1 MTTAIGLAASVLVL
15 VFGTV
20 SAARGAVGDPPKP
33 RLGLFVEQSDIARA
47 RQRSETVVWATEY
60 RARTM
65 KIADAWVARSDEWIR
80 EILPKPGAKFS
91 YGSAG
96 CPSCGKEWGRFGSL
110 VASLDRPLVLI
121 CTHCKTEFDLNQP
134 KEPYN
139 DTGDGVVVN
148 GRRFWLRG
156 VWNAFVV
163 DQMWSAF
170 HAENAAIVNLADA
183 YAFTGDE
190 RYAKKAIVIM
200 DALATLSPQTRGPE
214 DFSTNPKDDEGRLQH
229 LTSMVFRAQVHLARA
244 LDLVGRHDDLLQ
256 PSPTNPSR
264 GSAWENIHHGIFEEY
279 LFIPLDVRGG
289 KLHTLH
295 NHEADS
301 VRAMLLHGLMFG
313 NADHV
318 RWGAEA
324 TTAFLDN
331 TIDRDGMY
339 YETSLT
345 YADFTRSVFIDLVE
359 LLVRY
364 DPTKYPASADMPKRA
379 DLPLAG
385 NYFNHGGLA
394 RLTLDVPGRVSM
406 LGRGVTYGNNHFD
419 ERVWKKSARAFYRPE
434 LTQAQRFYLYSTD
447 EPRRAHAAR
456 VALTHLAQ
464 AGEQGVGGWWALYRA
479 PNDALLRHAAGIG
492 DPTTQPAPAIPT
504 EDRSDFLGQTGLVF
518 LRAGEGEHRR
528 GAVMRVGPTLPHGH
542 DDVGGLLLFANGR
555 ALSGDIGYG
564 IFGNHTHLGWAS
576 RGVAHH
582 TVVVNQDA
590 TNPDQLFRIG
600 PGGTI
605 ERFYDGGMGG
615 GGVALTEASL
625 GAMYAKGDGVR
636 DARRLIV
643 QLDLWP
649 TQSYWLDLFDVDG
662 GRVHD
667 YVMHANPLGK
677 NGSFAIDG
685 AQPKP
690 QDGVWALASLD
701 PKWRDAPFN
710 KPKQSWG
717 ERLTLNGM
725 IAPIPGLKDGVEDKR
740 DWYPPPGNGYAFIHD
755 VKTAPAVAAP
765 WSATWRW
772 DEKGDR
778 FGLRMTMLPDK
789 PQQVIS
795 AIGPNLDGSDRM
807 NFIVARR
814 GEPGSKDIIRS
825 RYAAVLE
832 PFGADAP
839 VVTAEAVRQGD
850 RIAAIRT
857 RAEAGEDLIL
867 DARRVRVDPTN
878 LPGLDAGVAVVRRRS
893 GSLAA
898 LVLHGGTKLEV
909 DGFALQFAS
918 NRHSG
923 KITAIDDAAGTF
935 RVTPPLPVASI
946 GSAIRIGNSAYS
958 HGSLYRVANIG
969 TDGDVTVLN
978 AALTLGRGRVDALKE
993 GDVFTST
1000 APLVYGFEYGRST
1013 RFLDGKRIVMDDQ
1026 TGTITAQTDFKDL
1039 KVAGI
1044 KPQTGAEFIVY
1055 DVQVGDTVEMDAAA
1069 SLVEERGEW
1078 VLRANAT
1085 VDVRF
1090 PFLVERATGESW
1102 FRSGDAAKVE
1112 SLDLSAG
1119 PVRFR
1124 RAK

>member
-1 MTTAIGLAASVLVL
+1 VRHIVVLLVVSLPLTDVCVARAA
-15 VFGTV
+15 TE
-20 SAARGAVGDPPKP
+20 PPKP

-47 RQRSETVVWATEY
+47 RQRAETLPWAKAY
-60 RARTM
+60 RERTM
-65 KIADAWVARSDEWIR
+65 KVADAWVARSDEWIR
-80 EILPKPGAKFS
+80 EVLPKPGADFS
-91 YGSAG
+91 YGSTG
-96 CPSCGKEWGRFGSL
+96 CPNCGKEWGRFGSL

-121 CTHCKTEFDLNQP
+121 CPHCKTEFDLNHP

-183 YAFTGDE
+183 YALSGDD
-190 RYAKKAIVIM
+190 RYARKAIVIM
-200 DALATLSPQTRGPE
+200 DALATLAPQTAGPA
-214 DFSTNPKDDEGRLQH
+214 DFATNPKGDEGRLQH
-229 LTSMVFRAQVHLARA
+229 LTSMMFRAQVHFARA
-244 LDLVGRHDDLLQ
+244 LDLVGRHDDLLK
-256 PSPTNPSR
+256 PSPTNGSR
-264 GSAWENIHHGIFEEY
+264 GSAWENIRYGIFEEY

-324 TTAFLDN
+324 TAAFLNN

-345 YADFTRSVFIDLVE
+345 YADFTRSVFIDLGE

-364 DPTKYPASADMPKRA
+364 DPGKYPASAEMPKRA

-385 NYFNHGGLA
+385 NYFNHAGLA
-394 RLTLDVPGRVSM
+394 RLTLDVPWRVSM

-419 ERVWKKSARAFYRPE
+419 ERVWKKPGRAFYRPE
-434 LTQAQRFYLYSTD
+434 LMQAQRFYLYSTG
-447 EPRRAHAAR
+447 EPRRAKAAR
-456 VALTHLAQ
+456 IALAHLAQ

-479 PNDALLRHAAGIG
+479 PNDALLRDAAGIA
-492 DPTTQPAPAIPT
+492 DPTTQPTPQIPT
-504 EDRSDFLGQTGLVF
+504 EDRSDFLGQSGLVF
-518 LRAGEGEHRR
+518 LRSGEDEHRR

-542 DDVGGLLLFANGR
+542 DDVGALLLFANGR

-582 TVVVNQDA
+582 AVVVNQDE

-605 ERFYDGGMGG
+605 ERFYDGGSGG
-615 GGVALTEASL
+615 GGVALAEASL
-625 GAMYAKGDGVR
+625 GAMYPKADGVR
-636 DARRLIV
+636 DARRMIV

-649 TQSYWLDLFDVDG
+649 TQSYWVDLFDVDG

-667 YVMHANPLGK
+667 YAMHAKPLGE
-677 NGSFAIDG
+677 NGSFTIDG
-685 AQPKP
+685 AEPKP
-690 QDGVWALASLD
+690 QDGVWTLAGLD
-701 PKWRDAPFN
+701 PKWRDVPFN
-710 KPKQSWG
+710 NKGQSWG

-725 IAPIPGLKDGVEDKR
+725 IAPISGLKDGVEDKR
-740 DWYPPPGNGYAFIHD
+740 GWYPPPGNGYAFLHD
-755 VKTAPAVAAP
+755 VNSAPGVAEP
-765 WSATWRW
+765 WSAMWRW
-772 DEKGDR
+772 EEEGDR

-795 AIGPNLDGSDRM
+795 AVGPNLNGTDRM
-807 NFIVARR
+807 NFVIARH
-814 GEPGSKDIIRS
+814 GEPASKENIRS

-839 VVTAEAVRQGD
+839 VVTAEVVRQGD
-850 RIAAIRT
+850 RVAAIRT
-857 RAEAGEDLIL
+857 RAEAREDLIL
-867 DARRVRVDPTN
+867 DARHARVDPTN

-893 GSLAA
+893 GGVAA

-909 DGFALQFAS
+909 DRFALQFAT
-918 NRHSG
+918 NRHTA
-923 KITAIDDAAGTF
+923 KITAIDDTSGTF
-935 RVTPPLPVASI
+935 RITPPLPVASI
-946 GSAIRIGNSAYS
+946 GSAIRVSNPAYS
-958 HGSLYRVANIG
+958 HGSLYRVADIG
-969 TDGDVTVLN
+969 VDGDLKVLN
-978 AALTLGRGRVDALKE
+978 SELTLGRGRVEAVKE
-993 GDVFTST
+993 GDVFTSS

-1013 RFLDGKRIVMDDQ
+1013 RFLDGKRIVLDDQ
-1026 TGTITAQTDFKDL
+1026 SGTIVAQTDFKDI
-1039 KVAGI
+1039 KVAGV
-1044 KPQTGAEFIVY
+1044 KPEVGSEFTVY

-1078 VLRANAT
+1078 ALRANAT

-1090 PFLVERATGESW
+1090 PFAVERATGESW
-1102 FRSGDAAKVE
+1102 FAVGERLKVE